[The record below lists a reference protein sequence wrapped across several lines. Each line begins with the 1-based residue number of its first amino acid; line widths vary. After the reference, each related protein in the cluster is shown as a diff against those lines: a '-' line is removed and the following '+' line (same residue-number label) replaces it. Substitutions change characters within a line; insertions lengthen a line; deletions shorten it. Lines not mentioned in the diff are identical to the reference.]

1 MKADK
6 IFYDATICMIHFSFK
21 MDVSLVPK
29 SRKSALLPPNEDI
42 ETEGQR
48 QLKALLDKQ
57 LQKNVTV
64 EQ

>member
-1 MKADK
+1 M
-6 IFYDATICMIHFSFK
+6 CMIHFSFK